1 MLLLSKIGV
10 PLFIRDIFNPE
21 KQDDGAARRLF
32 LDTLFDFLVD
42 SDGNIIDVTFEGFFV
57 LTFIF
62 GELFDAYMKHG
73 MSHIE
78 RLTAVFRARHFL
90 NIWRINVFILL
101 LLAHLEYYP
110 NVPFFPRKHGSSFI
124 EHYFG
129 ITLSFISEFAFGQLI
144 QMNKHITF
152 WQRIFSSGKYN
163 STKEKYSNNGYIH
176 DCDSPLTTEEI
187 TALKKIP
194 SRPGFDRALVVGSK
208 EADMIATQFC
218 GMELPKLLLKRRAR
232 ISTRTSASDGSDD
245 EEPFPVTAKDIDF
258 ELDTPIR
265 IPPHPNQDAVCPESD
280 AIVLGKDLTVS
291 QALAHAA
298 HHIVTERVLS
308 ELVAK
313 DEAELDAIDK
323 ELDANPET
331 SVSGRMWIAPLLNP
345 APPTPAAILVIP
357 TFLKADGTISRQDLV
372 DQRRC
377 HCATTREKTRKPEI
391 NAEYL
396 GGKFSL
402 NHAAHQLKEGLQS
415 EGLRKDTTF
424 QKARYRRWIVSGPA
438 VEWTERCRLDVALS
452 NLHVPKLRS
461 RGVDAI
467 TPIRLGSL
475 VIMRSAIRLY
485 LGEVLGIYRY
495 GSVSGKHESY
505 TDTETVDG
513 LSYLSLRMYEQIGT
527 SLNLFRHIVPVH
539 RGVSALALFN
549 HAPISELVYPLTCG
563 SLSTQPNAMFSIP
576 GGDSGYEC
584 WDALSSSAAVYRI
597 LDLPADNSTDDSE
610 EEDDYD
616 EPISGSSSKK

>member
-1 MLLLSKIGV
+1 
-10 PLFIRDIFNPE
+10 
-21 KQDDGAARRLF
+21 
-32 LDTLFDFLVD
+32 
-42 SDGNIIDVTFEGFFV
+42 
-57 LTFIF
+57 
-62 GELFDAYMKHG
+62 
-73 MSHIE
+73 
-78 RLTAVFRARHFL
+78 
-90 NIWRINVFILL
+90 
-101 LLAHLEYYP
+101 
-110 NVPFFPRKHGSSFI
+110 
-124 EHYFG
+124 
-129 ITLSFISEFAFGQLI
+129 
-144 QMNKHITF
+144 MNKHITF
-152 WQRIFSSGKYN
+152 RQRIFSSGKYN
-163 STKEKYSNNGYIH
+163 STKEKDSNNGYIH
-176 DCDSPLTTEEI
+176 DCDSPLTTEEM

-208 EADMIATQFC
+208 EADTIATQFC
-218 GMELPKLLLKRRAR
+218 SEDLHPQFRAGSGDSSAAEDSDS
-232 ISTRTSASDGSDD
+232 IASASDGSDD
-245 EEPFPVTAKDIDF
+245 EESFPVTAKDIDF

-265 IPPHPNQDAVCPESD
+265 LPPHPNQDAVCPESD

-308 ELVAK
+308 EFMAK

-331 SVSGRMWIAPLLNP
+331 SVSGRMRTAPLLNP
-345 APPTPAAILVIP
+345 APPTPAAILSTSVAVI
-357 TFLKADGTISRQDLV
+357 ARQLGS
-372 DQRRC
+372 
-377 HCATTREKTRKPEI
+377 TREKTRTPEI

-402 NHAAHQLKEGLQS
+402 NHAAQQLKEGLQS
-415 EGLRKDTTF
+415 EGLRRDTTF
-424 QKARYRRWIVSGPA
+424 QKARYRRWILSGPA

-467 TPIRLGSL
+467 TPIRLG
-475 VIMRSAIRLY
+475 MARCR
-485 LGEVLGIYRY
+485 
-495 GSVSGKHESY
+495 
-505 TDTETVDG
+505 
-513 LSYLSLRMYEQIGT
+513 IGT

-539 RGVSALALFN
+539 RGVSALAFFN

-576 GGDSGYEC
+576 GGDSGHEC

-616 EPISGSSSKK
+616 EPISGSSSKKRRPKPPRGTSKCGTPIPLIGRQTCESFPLPPPLIVPSSSSFKHQASCCTNSGSLILRLQLLPVSYTTCKHKLQAVVLISGALIASTPSLKPHACTSSAEATSLMITDSMAADLVIIGKQSTMTWGRRLWGCSAEGRGRGGGHEQWTVWIIDINYT